1 MAHRGGRVIDT
12 NTLRIFLVLHVPSD
26 GQEREQ
32 GSEDNPDVHA
42 HQRSLAA
49 ALPLANLASRQYTRN
64 NFDRLYVAS
73 DRKSSIGSR
82 VAPRNFDPPY
92 DRCGSKLGRAGD
104 VRCTTAL
111 PPKADVHP
119 RSCYV
124 AFVPISDICSA
135 ANCTLFN
142 HLVGGGEQR
151 LRHVETQR
159 LCGLEIDRQFE
170 LGWLHHR

>member
-42 HQRSLAA
+42 HQRSPAA
-49 ALPLANLASRQYTRN
+49 ALPVANLASRQYTRN
-64 NFDRLYVAS
+64 NFDRLYVPS

-92 DRCGSKLGRAGD
+92 DRSGSTVTEAVEATPFTCLLR
-104 VRCTTAL
+104 
-111 PPKADVHP
+111 PKAIVADQNVI
-119 RSCYV
+119 RRYV
-124 AFVPISDICSA
+124 P
-135 ANCTLFN
+135 
-142 HLVGGGEQR
+142 
-151 LRHVETQR
+151 
-159 LCGLEIDRQFE
+159 
-170 LGWLHHR
+170 

>member
-1 MAHRGGRVIDT
+1 MARRGGPVIDT

-32 GSEDNPDVHA
+32 GSEDNQDVNA
-42 HQRSLAA
+42 HQRSPAA

-92 DRCGSKLGRAGD
+92 DRCGVGRAAD
-104 VRCTTAL
+104 VRRMTAV

-124 AFVPISDICSA
+124 AQVPLATIRTTANSA
-135 ANCTLFN
+135 FIRSPRRRVAGTAP
-142 HLVGGGEQR
+142 GS
-151 LRHVETQR
+151 
-159 LCGLEIDRQFE
+159 
-170 LGWLHHR
+170 

>member
-12 NTLRIFLVLHVPSD
+12 NTLRIFLVLHIPSD

-42 HQRSLAA
+42 HQRSPAA
-49 ALPLANLASRQYTRN
+49 ALPLDNLASRQYTRN

-92 DRCGSKLGRAGD
+92 DRRGSKLG
-104 VRCTTAL
+104 
-111 PPKADVHP
+111 HP
-119 RSCYV
+119 V
-124 AFVPISDICSA
+124 MFA
-135 ANCTLFN
+135 A
-142 HLVGGGEQR
+142 
-151 LRHVETQR
+151 
-159 LCGLEIDRQFE
+159 
-170 LGWLHHR
+170 